1 MAHDQQVGFSI
12 QFHSQMEVE
21 NSDMDEGAN
30 NEADFHFKVS
40 KMEDEDDMEDL
51 SSDEGEVE
59 DFIKDYK
66 ISEEDDVIS
75 PI

>member
-1 MAHDQQVGFSI
+1 
-12 QFHSQMEVE
+12 
-21 NSDMDEGAN
+21 
-30 NEADFHFKVS
+30 
-40 KMEDEDDMEDL
+40 MEDEDDMEDL

-66 ISEEDDVIS
+66 ISEEDDVVS